1 MIELQND
8 RSLSVL
14 SRPPIRITCYIEKL
28 FLCRAMFITFILL
41 FISHCCKNIDCTTS
55 RSNNPSTNS
64 TLVANSKVV
73 KISMSKILKR
83 SLFSPN
89 TRIPFFS
96 ARENRCVFS
105 FIVNVS
111 IRHGLC
117 VTTCIVFRN
126 LQDTGLF
133 SSVLSFEDA
142 IPYRDHRYILF
153 DNLYMSGAKMQFKL
167 QLFLQMSSIIR
178 TPCLNCH
185 NNLPIFYR
193 RLSFEM

>member
-1 MIELQND
+1 
-8 RSLSVL
+8 
-14 SRPPIRITCYIEKL
+14 
-28 FLCRAMFITFILL
+28 
-41 FISHCCKNIDCTTS
+41 
-55 RSNNPSTNS
+55 
-64 TLVANSKVV
+64 
-73 KISMSKILKR
+73 MSKILKR

-167 QLFLQMSSIIR
+167 QLFLQMSSIIQ
-178 TPCLNCH
+178 TPCFNCH
-185 NNLPIFYR
+185 NNIAGYPLKCKFMSIGNEIKHFLFFNLIYC
-193 RLSFEM
+193 LILQ

>member
-1 MIELQND
+1 M
-8 RSLSVL
+8 L
-14 SRPPIRITCYIEKL
+14 SRLPIGFTCYIEKL
-28 FLCRAMFITFILL
+28 FFCRAMFITFILH
-41 FISHCCKNIDCTTS
+41 FISHSCKNIDCTTS
-55 RSNNPSTNS
+55 RSDNPSTNS

-96 ARENRCVFS
+96 ARENTCRCVFS

-167 QLFLQMSSIIR
+167 
-178 TPCLNCH
+178 
-185 NNLPIFYR
+185 
-193 RLSFEM
+193 